1 MTFSHFFDSI
11 DGMNEHKFDQAD
23 VEKNKYVAVF
33 AYLWVLF
40 LVPLF
45 LSRKSVFAQA
55 HAKQGLVLFLVQ
67 AISSLFVWVPI
78 VGQIW
83 NVIIFFIVPLYAIT
97 RTLMGGYWKIP
108 VVHTYAER
116 IHLD

>member
-1 MTFSHFFDSI
+1 MISSTIEDMS
-11 DGMNEHKFDQAD
+11 EHKFDQQD
-23 VEKNKYVAVF
+23 REKHKYIAVL

-45 LSRKSVFAQA
+45 LTRKSAFSQA

-108 VVHTYAER
+108 IVHAYADR